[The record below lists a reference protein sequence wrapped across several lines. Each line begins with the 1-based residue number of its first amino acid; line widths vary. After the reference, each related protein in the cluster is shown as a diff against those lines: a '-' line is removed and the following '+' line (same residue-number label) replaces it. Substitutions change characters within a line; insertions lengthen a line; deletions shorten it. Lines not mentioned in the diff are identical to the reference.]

1 MSAMPDRPVAI
12 VTGASS
18 GIGEATARRLARTH
32 ALILVARRQ
41 DRLDALA
48 ASVGGASVVAV
59 DLTAD
64 DAPARVRET
73 VEREHGGRL
82 DLLVNNAGARW
93 SSDFYDG
100 GFDNVRKTMAINFD
114 AVVRLTHELLPLLRK
129 SAPSSIVMV
138 SSTSGRVARKGAA
151 AYSASKFALAGF
163 SDSLALEEAAHG
175 VHVGLVLP
183 GFVTTE
189 GFPQQELVDSWKT
202 RWAVT
207 KPETIAEAIVDAGP
221 GGKAERYSPRGYAI
235 PAAIRVVAPRILRKA
250 LSSGGDAWSPQT
262 NARD

>member
-1 MSAMPDRPVAI
+1 MPERPVAI

-18 GIGEATARRLARTH
+18 GIGEATARRLAHTH
-32 ALILVARRQ
+32 ALVLVARRQ

-48 ASVGGASVVAV
+48 AQLGGATVVAA

-64 DAPARVRET
+64 DAPDRVKAA

-93 SSDFYDG
+93 STTFFEG
-100 GFDNVRKTMAINFD
+100 GFENVQRTMAINFD
-114 AVVRLTHELLPLLRK
+114 AVLRLTHALLPLLRA

-138 SSTSGRVARKGAA
+138 SSTSGRLGRAGAA

-163 SDSLALEEAAHG
+163 TDALMLEEAPHG

-183 GFVTTE
+183 GFIATE

-202 RWAVT
+202 RWAVST
-207 KPETIAEAIVDAGP
+207 ADKVAEAIVDAGP
-221 GGKAERYSPRGYAI
+221 GGKGERY
-235 PAAIRVVAPRILRKA
+235 APRPYGLAAALRIVTPGLWKWA
-250 LSSGGDAWSPQT
+250 MSRGGDSWSPAT
-262 NARD
+262 NPDAD